1 MLFEKENAVMVLSYD
16 FERLM
21 MGQHTTDTD
30 FKHFIDFDDNL
41 LLFRLTETKVDNGRS
56 DILFHWTQ
64 NLKSN
69 TSMMGL
75 LTITLIMTIL
85 IVRLEISF

>member
-21 MGQHTTDTD
+21 MGQQTTDTD

-41 LLFRLTETKVDNGRS
+41 LFYTN
-56 DILFHWTQ
+56 
-64 NLKSN
+64 
-69 TSMMGL
+69 
-75 LTITLIMTIL
+75 
-85 IVRLEISF
+85 

>member
-21 MGQHTTDTD
+21 MGQQTTDTD

-41 LLFRLTETKVDNGRS
+41 LLFRLTETKVDNGRP
-56 DILFHWTQ
+56 DILFHWHPE
-64 NLKSN
+64 
-69 TSMMGL
+69 
-75 LTITLIMTIL
+75 
-85 IVRLEISF
+85 LEI

>member
-1 MLFEKENAVMVLSYD
+1 MLFEKENTVMVLSYD

-21 MGQHTTDTD
+21 MGQQTTDTD